1 VAALLGSKGSHST
14 EPPAP
19 LGSGGGRSAR
29 QNVRPGGAGA
39 DVLHSGAATVSTM
52 DRRFHVS
59 FICSGNICRS
69 PIAEKVF
76 AHEVEQA
83 GLADRVQVTSAGTG
97 SWHVGD
103 PADSR
108 AAALLAE
115 HGYVDAHVARQVD
128 DELLDADL
136 LVALDAGHL
145 RALRRIA
152 PDPERVRL
160 LRSFDPDAPA
170 GAGVPD
176 PYYGGPEG
184 FTEVLTMVRAA
195 MPGLLEYVKARL

>member
-1 VAALLGSKGSHST
+1 
-14 EPPAP
+14 
-19 LGSGGGRSAR
+19 
-29 QNVRPGGAGA
+29 
-39 DVLHSGAATVSTM
+39 M

-76 AHEVEQA
+76 AHEVERA

-152 PDPERVRL
+152 PDPSGCGCCA
-160 LRSFDPDAPA
+160 RSTRTHLQ

>member
-1 VAALLGSKGSHST
+1 VAALLGSKGSHSP

-29 QNVRPGGAGA
+29 QNVRPGGSRGGRSAFRG
-39 DVLHSGAATVSTM
+39 GYGQPM

-76 AHEVEQA
+76 AYEVERA

-115 HGYVDAHVARQVD
+115 HGYLDAHVARQVD

>member
-1 VAALLGSKGSHST
+1 MSSPTG
-14 EPPAP
+14 
-19 LGSGGGRSAR
+19 
-29 QNVRPGGAGA
+29 
-39 DVLHSGAATVSTM
+39 
-52 DRRFHVS
+52 RFHVT
-59 FICSGNICRS
+59 FVCTGNICRS

-83 GLADRVQVTSAGTG
+83 GIADRVKVTSGGTG

-103 PADSR
+103 PADPR

-128 DELLDADL
+128 DELLDAGL
-136 LVALDAGHL
+136 LVALDPGHL

-170 GAGVPD
+170 DAGVPD
-176 PYYGGPEG
+176 PYYGGPDG
-184 FTEVLTMVRAA
+184 FTEVLTMVRSA